1 MPGMRTAC
9 VPRCVPRASAAP
21 TARLLAVV
29 SLADFDRYVTE
40 HGIPEEDYPAAIA
53 LWLAEV
59 TGGPVPRLEGG
70 AGGGGRRCRD

>member
-40 HGIPEEDYPAAIA
+40 HGIPGEDYPAAIA
-53 LWLAEV
+53 LWLAE
-59 TGGPVPRLEGG
+59 GDGRAG
-70 AGGGGRRCRD
+70 AEARRWSGRRRQTVS